1 MEWSDADSALEARAE
16 RLGLRLPEIRL
27 GELVGL
33 VTGWYLDERVTGIA
47 PIHHDG
53 DMLLFQWGTWSWSD
67 PPSFTIDMTR
77 QFLVTAGDDEIWQLS
92 VELQFP
98 PADLGSGH
106 RWCGSP
112 DEVDDFRAFVDGCDV
127 MTRFGMVTPSRVDV
141 GLEPAD

>member
-1 MEWSDADSALEARAE
+1 MEWSDADSALEARAA
-16 RLGLRLPEIRL
+16 RLGLRLPQIRL

-33 VTGWYLDERVTGIA
+33 VIGWYLDERASGTA
-47 PIHHDG
+47 PVHHDG
-53 DMLLFQWGTWSWSD
+53 DMLLFQWGTWSWSE

-92 VELQFP
+92 VELQYP
-98 PADLGSGH
+98 LTDVGPGH

-112 DEVDDFRAFVDGCDV
+112 DEVDDFRAFIDGSEV
-127 MTRFGMVTPSRVDV
+127 MTRFGMVMPDRVDV

>member
-1 MEWSDADSALEARAE
+1 
-16 RLGLRLPEIRL
+16 LPQIRL

-33 VTGWYLDERVTGIA
+33 VIGWYLDERASGTA
-47 PIHHDG
+47 PVHHDG
-53 DMLLFQWGTWSWSD
+53 DMLLFQWGTWSWSE

-92 VELQFP
+92 VELQYP
-98 PADLGSGH
+98 LTDLAPGH

-112 DEVDDFRAFVDGCDV
+112 DEVDDFRSFIDGSEV
-127 MTRFGMVTPSRVDV
+127 MTRFGMVTPDRVDV